1 MGSPNRHPS
10 GCTME
15 EFAQRSKSPP
25 SSPSLGSTAKPESPE
40 GVSGSPSKTNL
51 FRAAGRAA
59 QLGAKMSAKGGGSLD
74 ATNGKRRIIKETG
87 DGASKSVRS
96 YDKADRGDGFGM
108 SNSTSL
114 PSLSKESMTFDPPA
128 AYVRAVERKV
138 GTPCSRR

>member
-25 SSPSLGSTAKPESPE
+25 SSPSLGSTATPASPE

-59 QLGAKMSAKGGGSLD
+59 QLGAKMSKGGGSPD
-74 ATNGKRRIIKETG
+74 ATDGKRKIIKETG
-87 DGASKSVRS
+87 DGATKSVRS
-96 YDKADRGDGFGM
+96 YDKADRLGM

-128 AYVRAVERKV
+128 AYMRAVERKV